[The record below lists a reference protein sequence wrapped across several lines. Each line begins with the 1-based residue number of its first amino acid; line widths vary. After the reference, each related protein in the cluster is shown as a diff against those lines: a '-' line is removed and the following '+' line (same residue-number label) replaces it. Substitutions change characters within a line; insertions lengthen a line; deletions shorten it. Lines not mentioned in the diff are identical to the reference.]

1 MSSPTLANQSKSL
14 RLNLLEET
22 RFEKLPVTVYKDQHV
37 ASKVVAQRIA
47 SLIRQKQKAGTFAI
61 LGLATG
67 ATPVGVY
74 AELVRMHKEE
84 NLSFQNVITFNLDEY
99 FPMQPEAAQSY
110 VSFMGEHLF
119 NHVDIQRE
127 NIHIPDGTISK
138 EQIATFCL
146 EYERKIESLGGL
158 DMQILGIGRTGH
170 IGFNEPGS
178 APNSGT
184 RLVTLDDLTRRDAA
198 RDFGGKANVP
208 TKAITMGIG
217 TIFKAKEIILMAWSK
232 KKASI
237 IKKAVEGEISGE
249 VPATYLQLSQNIEFV
264 LDEDAAS
271 DLTRFNIP
279 WLVKDCVWDEALIKK
294 AVIWLSGVVKKPV
307 LKLTEEDYNNHGMA
321 QLVVE
326 RGSAYNINIHIFN
339 KLQHTITGWPGG
351 KAGADDSQRPE
362 RANPPQK
369 RAIVFSPHPD
379 DDVISMGGTFIRLVD
394 QGHDVHVAYQ
404 TSGNT
409 AVWDDDVLRYMEF
422 AIDYSDSLGTDSKK
436 LKAVYADA
444 RSFIEKKQPN
454 QTDSQEIRNVKAFIR
469 KSEAIAGARYA
480 GLKDS
485 NIHFMALPFYE
496 TGKTKKNP
504 VSQVDVDLT
513 MELLQKIK
521 PHQIF
526 AAGDFADPNGTHIVC
541 FKIIT
546 EALAK
551 LKNESWTKDCWL
563 WIYRGAWHEFETHE
577 IEMAVPLSP
586 QEVERKRYAIFKHQ
600 SQKDRPVFP
609 GDDAREFWLRAEER
623 NRETAQNYDK
633 LGLANYEA
641 MEAFV
646 RWRF

>member
-1 MSSPTLANQSKSL
+1 
-14 RLNLLEET
+14 
-22 RFEKLPVTVYKDQHV
+22 
-37 ASKVVAQRIA
+37 VAQRIA
-47 SLIRQKQKAGTFAI
+47 NLIRQKQKAGTFAI